1 MVSDYPSNITVREN
15 LPCSNRFYLIVNIFV
30 FQAQSL
36 EPLASLEI
44 LLLLLLL
51 FSH

>member
-15 LPCSNRFYLIVNIFV
+15 LPCSNRFRLIINIFV

-36 EPLASLEI
+36 GLLALPKVLSS
-44 LLLLLLL
+44 LLLL

>member
-1 MVSDYPSNITVREN
+1 MVSDYPSKITVREN
-15 LPCSNRFYLIVNIFV
+15 LPCSNRFYLIINIFV

-36 EPLASLEI
+36 EPLALLEI
-44 LLLLLLL
+44 LMLLLL